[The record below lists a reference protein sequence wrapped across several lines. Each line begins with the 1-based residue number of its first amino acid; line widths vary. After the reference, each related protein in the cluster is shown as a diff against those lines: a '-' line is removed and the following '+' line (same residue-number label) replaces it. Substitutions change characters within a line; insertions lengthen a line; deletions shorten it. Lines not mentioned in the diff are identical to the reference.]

1 MNHKFDIALSF
12 ATENQALVEK
22 VYHYLKARNLS
33 VFYAPTSEAQPFLT
47 GRNQSEA
54 FYDVFAIKSRYVA
67 LFVSEDYIRK
77 EIPMEEAN
85 IALSEHKN
93 TGRVIP
99 IYIDGTRLPD
109 NMINPRERNYFQSN
123 NPAEIARHLAEKVR
137 MEVKMEKESVVSGH
151 NIMNVSGNKGKK
163 QIFVQTW
170 NGSVE

>member
-1 MNHKFDIALSF
+1 MKARYRTEARRLSSLI
-12 ATENQALVEK
+12 LVLP
-22 VYHYLKARNLS
+22 YHYLKARNLS

-93 TGRVIP
+93 TG
-99 IYIDGTRLPD
+99 
-109 NMINPRERNYFQSN
+109 S
-123 NPAEIARHLAEKVR
+123 
-137 MEVKMEKESVVSGH
+137 
-151 NIMNVSGNKGKK
+151 IMVP
-163 QIFVQTW
+163 
-170 NGSVE
+170 